1 MAELADAAD
10 SKSAVGNNVSVQVRS
25 PAPLANTRL
34 RKHLRSLFLC
44 PFLIAAVPYP
54 KLLKYAPFQA
64 TSFYYFTCLPIRE
77 HIINCSDELIFILLY
92 VNFFVAYQ

>member
-54 KLLKYAPFQA
+54 KLLKYAPFSRQQVFIILLVCLQGSISL
-64 TSFYYFTCLPIRE
+64 TVRMSLFLFYYM
-77 HIINCSDELIFILLY
+77 
-92 VNFFVAYQ
+92 